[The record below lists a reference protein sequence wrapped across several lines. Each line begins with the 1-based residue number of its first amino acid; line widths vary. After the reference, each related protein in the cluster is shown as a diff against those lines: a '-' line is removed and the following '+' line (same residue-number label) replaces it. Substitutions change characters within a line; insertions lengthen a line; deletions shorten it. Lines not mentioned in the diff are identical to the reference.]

1 MSKAN
6 KTQDGSG
13 MTLYKV
19 VGADDS
25 IYLSRTGEYL
35 KRDQQIQL
43 TDSEAELLL
52 GLNLVEKIEAS
63 YKTPFEQEN

>member
-1 MSKAN
+1 MNKAN
-6 KTQDGSG
+6 KQNGSG

-35 KRDQQIQL
+35 KRGQQIQL

-52 GLNLVEKIEAS
+52 GLNLVEKVEAS
-63 YKTPFEQEN
+63 YKTPIEQEN